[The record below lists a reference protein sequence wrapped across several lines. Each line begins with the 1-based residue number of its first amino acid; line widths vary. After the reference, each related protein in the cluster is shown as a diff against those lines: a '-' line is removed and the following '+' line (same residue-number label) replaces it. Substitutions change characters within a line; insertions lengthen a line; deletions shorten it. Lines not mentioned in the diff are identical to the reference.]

1 VRLTLAVDIGGTKV
15 AAGLVA
21 EDGGE
26 ARVEHLTTVPTPATE
41 GSEAVVRAALGAA
54 RAVLDAAGER
64 PARVGISCAGTIAP
78 SSGRV
83 THATDLIR
91 GWAGTPVADL
101 FADGLGLPTGVLNDV
116 HAHGLGEVLDGA
128 AAGARSA
135 LVVAV
140 GTGIGGCHVVD
151 GWPVLG
157 ARGVAG
163 HVGHVPVA
171 EAAGMA
177 CSCGRTG
184 HLEALASGS
193 GIEAELQRRT
203 GHRLT
208 GRQAAALVTAGTHDN
223 PRPGTGPSAG
233 DDSCSGDAGPV
244 AAAREVL
251 ARAGRATGR
260 VVGGLLN
267 VLDPDVVVL
276 GGGLSNVGDPWRAA
290 LLDGVRDQ
298 AMDAVAQTPVRF
310 SDLGVRAALRGAA
323 HWAQHHSIP

>member
-1 VRLTLAVDIGGTKV
+1 VSPTLAVDIGGTKV
-15 AAGLVA
+15 AAGLVV

-26 ARVEHLTTVPTPATE
+26 PRVEHLTTVPTPARE
-41 GSEAVVRAALGAA
+41 GSEAVVQAALGAA

-64 PARVGISCAGTIAP
+64 PARVGISSAGTIAP

-91 GWAGTPVADL
+91 GWAGTSLADV
-101 FADGLGLPTGVLNDV
+101 FADALGLPTAVLNDV
-116 HAHGLGEVLDGA
+116 HAHGLGETLDGA
-128 AAGARSA
+128 ATGAGSA

-163 HVGHVPVA
+163 HVGHVPVT
-171 EAAGMA
+171 EAGGMP

-193 GIEAELQRRT
+193 GIEAELERRT
-203 GHRLT
+203 GRRLT
-208 GRQAAALVTAGTHDN
+208 GRQIAALAAAGPHDSPSSGAGPSLGDD
-223 PRPGTGPSAG
+223 PSAG
-233 DDSCSGDAGPV
+233 DDALV

-251 ARAGRATGR
+251 ALAGRATGR

-267 VLDPDVVVL
+267 VLDPEVVVL
-276 GGGLSNVGDPWRAA
+276 GGGLAGVGDPWRAA
-290 LLDGVRDQ
+290 LLDGVREQ

-310 SDLGVRAALRGAA
+310 SDLGVQAALRGAA